1 MEWSTVG
8 VGLMTVDRYL
18 KEYQAP
24 AEKIKALEE
33 EVSKLT
39 SLVAEL
45 TSLVDDLENS
55 MDDLPTAEMLYKAI
69 QELQG
74 RINAP
79 ASELVYYLR

>member
-1 MEWSTVG
+1 MDWPTFG
-8 VGLMTVDRYL
+8 VGLMVVDRYL
-18 KEYQAP
+18 KEYQSP
-24 AEKIKALEE
+24 AEKISALES
-33 EVSKLT
+33 EVDNLT
-39 SLVAEL
+39 SLVKEL
-45 TSLVDDLENS
+45 TSLVNDLQDS